1 MNMNI
6 NIIKTIIFFIIA
18 IYIVIYI
25 NKHYVEIY
33 NTVQKSTKKNLTTH
47 PEYIYIYVPLI
58 FFIASKAILFEH
70 ADGFF
75 ELYIRKMKNSVNKH
89 EHAYSK
95 TDYFTG
101 FVSIISIYIFSL
113 LNTSAGTALG
123 DEGVVIYASICLL
136 MYFYFKFKDIIG
148 LKNVYTET
156 IINLGYAIGLMLVFG
171 SMISTLFFTLETM
184 VINKNINFLSIFGV
198 IVCAIPFIYYLVGEK
213 EVMIKIDKLSFN
225 IKNIGYVALFSLL
238 MGIISFIIIK
248 TMIVLFNYVRKSK
261 FNNLYV
267 IISGFILAF
276 IIKSI
281 GFVTLHE
288 GQNSLNESFQAVFN
302 QQKIKKLEREKNY
315 DELEKLK
322 KLENEGKFTT
332 INKLDFNMTVGRIIN
347 CIISISSG
355 LTGDLMIPL
364 LTFGCGLGSILHK
377 YIPIIEQNLMYLGM
391 IAFLSPFLGAPVSS
405 ALLVQ
410 TISNQTY
417 ESLPY
422 SLCTSFISY
431 FTYTFLENKFFL
443 I

>member
-1 MNMNI
+1 
-6 NIIKTIIFFIIA
+6 
-18 IYIVIYI
+18 
-25 NKHYVEIY
+25 
-33 NTVQKSTKKNLTTH
+33 
-47 PEYIYIYVPLI
+47 
-58 FFIASKAILFEH
+58 
-70 ADGFF
+70 
-75 ELYIRKMKNSVNKH
+75 
-89 EHAYSK
+89 
-95 TDYFTG
+95 
-101 FVSIISIYIFSL
+101 
-113 LNTSAGTALG
+113 
-123 DEGVVIYASICLL
+123 
-136 MYFYFKFKDIIG
+136 
-148 LKNVYTET
+148 
-156 IINLGYAIGLMLVFG
+156 
-171 SMISTLFFTLETM
+171 
-184 VINKNINFLSIFGV
+184 
-198 IVCAIPFIYYLVGEK
+198 
-213 EVMIKIDKLSFN
+213 MIKIDKLSFN

-248 TMIVLFNYVRKSK
+248 TMVVLFNYVRKSK

-364 LTFGCGLGSILHK
+364 LTFGCGLGSTLHK

-431 FTYTFLENKFFL
+431 FTYTFLENNFFL

>member
-1 MNMNI
+1 MNV
-6 NIIKTIIFFIIA
+6 NIIKTIIFFIIS
-18 IYIVIYI
+18 IYIIIYI
-25 NKHYVEIY
+25 NKHYVETY
-33 NTVQKSTKKNLTTH
+33 NTIQMSTKKNLTTH

-58 FFIASKAILFEH
+58 FFIASKATLFGH

-75 ELYIRKMKNSVNKH
+75 ELYIQKMKNSVNNH

-101 FVSIISIYIFSL
+101 FISIIAIYIFSL
-113 LNTSAGTALG
+113 LNTSTGTALG
-123 DEGVVIYASICLL
+123 DEGVVIYSSICLL

-156 IINLGYAIGLMLVFG
+156 LIHLGYAIGLMLVFG
-171 SMISTLFFTLETM
+171 SMISTLFFILEIM

-198 IVCAIPFIYYLVGEK
+198 IVCAIPFIHYLVGEK
-213 EVMIKIDKLSFN
+213 EVLIKIDKLSFN

-248 TMIVLFNYVRKSK
+248 TMVVLFNYITRSK
-261 FNNLYV
+261 FNNLYT
-267 IISGFILAF
+267 IICGFILAF

-281 GFVTLHE
+281 GFVTLRE
-288 GQNSLNESFQAVFN
+288 GQNSLNESFQSVFN
-302 QQKIKKLEREKNY
+302 QQKIKKLQHEKNY

-322 KLENEGKFTT
+322 KLEKEGKFTT
-332 INKLDFNMTVGRIIN
+332 INKLDFNMTFGRIIN
-347 CIISISSG
+347 CIVSISSG
-355 LTGDLMIPL
+355 LTGDLMIPF
-364 LTFGCGLGSILHK
+364 LTFGCGLGSLLHK
-377 YIPIIEQNLMYLGM
+377 YTPIIEQNLMYLGM
-391 IAFLSPFLGAPVSS
+391 VAFLSPFLGAPISS

-422 SLCTSFISY
+422 SLCASFISY
-431 FTYTFLENKFFL
+431 FTYTFLQNKFFL